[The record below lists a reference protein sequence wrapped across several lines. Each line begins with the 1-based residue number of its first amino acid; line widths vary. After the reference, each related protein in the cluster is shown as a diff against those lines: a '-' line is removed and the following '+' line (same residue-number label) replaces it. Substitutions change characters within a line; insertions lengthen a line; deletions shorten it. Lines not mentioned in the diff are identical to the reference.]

1 VVRALAAAGP
11 AMSRAIVHRLWR
23 ALGPAPLLLALAAAP
38 AAAETAGERLDWQV
52 EESAHPS
59 LPVRAARNVRDGVLT
74 FADAFLDANT
84 ALFGEF
90 ALVAGK
96 LTMGVS
102 DVIGLVDDN
111 PLTEHVTRGVLSGAL
126 ARTAYLWHLAGS
138 ESLLGGHGMAE
149 ERWAGEAMAGLNP
162 LLGEDDARAPG
173 GPLPLDPLEFVEEG
187 LLHDRVYRTHSAL
200 LGLGAV
206 AVADVALRPAA
217 GVLRIVQWRSAGDAL
232 ERTGNDLVRR
242 STEVEW

>member
-1 VVRALAAAGP
+1 MRRGRRLLRSVRACL
-11 AMSRAIVHRLWR
+11 
-23 ALGPAPLLLALAAAP
+23 ALGPAALTLLGPAP
-38 AAAETAGERLDWQV
+38 ARAQRLDWQV
-52 EESAHPS
+52 EERPDAA
-59 LPVRAARNVRDGVLT
+59 LPVRAARNVRDGLLT

-84 ALFGEF
+84 AVFGEF
-90 ALVAGK
+90 ALLAGK

-102 DVIGLVDDN
+102 DVVGLVDDN
-111 PLTEHVTRGVLSGAL
+111 PVTEHVTRGVLSGAL

-149 ERWAGEAMAGLNP
+149 ERWAAEAMAGLNP
-162 LLGEDDARAPG
+162 LLAEEDAGEAD

-187 LLHDRVYRTHSAL
+187 ILHDRVYRTHSAL

-206 AVADVALRPAA
+206 AAADLALRPAA

-232 ERTGNDLVRR
+232 ERSGNDLVRR
-242 STEVEW
+242 ATEVEW